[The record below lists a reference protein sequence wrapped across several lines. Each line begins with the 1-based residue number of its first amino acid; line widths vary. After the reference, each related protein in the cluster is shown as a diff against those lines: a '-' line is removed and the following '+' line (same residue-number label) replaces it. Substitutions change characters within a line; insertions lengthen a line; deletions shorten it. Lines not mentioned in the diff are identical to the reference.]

1 MRGHDTIGCYDEAA
15 RRNAIAARI
24 DGSQGRG
31 RVTAQRI
38 VVTGATGFVGGA
50 LARHLAATRPWTQV
64 GGLGRDPVRGRALQA
79 QGIEFGAV
87 ELTDEAAVH
96 RALRGADIVVH
107 AAALSSPWGRRADFV
122 AANVD
127 ATDHVVSACIAR
139 QVRRL
144 VHLSTPGIYHDG
156 RPHLDIRED
165 HPLPARSVNDY
176 AATKLIAER
185 RVFERCAAGGVSA
198 LTLRPRAI
206 FGPGDTA
213 ILPRLAQALRRGRLR
228 RLGHDDCRVDLSYID
243 NVVDA
248 IVLAIDASWR
258 LSGRV
263 YNISNG
269 EPVAIWGVI
278 DRLADALSLPRPAR
292 RLSKPLALALA
303 SGVEAW
309 YRRFSPDREPP
320 LLRYG
325 IELLSVDMTLD
336 IGRARSELGYRP
348 RVTMEDALA
357 KTLGELARARARA

>member
-15 RRNAIAARI
+15 RRNAIAARV
-24 DGSQGRG
+24 DGSQGR
-31 RVTAQRI
+31 RRMTPHRI

-50 LARHLAATRPWTQV
+50 LARHLVATRPWTQV
-64 GGLGRDPVRGRALQA
+64 VGLGRDPVRGRALQA
-79 QGIEFGAV
+79 QGIEFVAID
-87 ELTDEAAVH
+87 LTDEAAVH

-122 AANVD
+122 AANID

-144 VHLSTPGIYHDG
+144 VHISTPGIYHDG

-165 HPLPARSVNDY
+165 HPLPAQPVNDY

-198 LTLRPRAI
+198 LALRPRAI

-213 ILPRLAQALRRGRLR
+213 ILPRLAQALRSGRLR

-269 EPVAIWGVI
+269 EPVAIWGVV
-278 DRLADALSLPRPAR
+278 DRLADALSLPRPNR

-303 SGVEAW
+303 GGVEAW

-348 RVTMEDALA
+348 RVTIEDALA
-357 KTLGELARARARA
+357 KTLGELARAQARA